1 LLVNTFAKRKAQVA
15 QSTDPNSSVTRLCQ
29 LRDGVGENPSVIQAE
44 WIELMATLRLRVL
57 V

>member
-1 LLVNTFAKRKAQVA
+1 MLVNTFAKRKAQVA
-15 QSTDPNSSVTRLCQ
+15 QSTDPNSSVTRLCR